1 MVTRE
6 LPPFTNYTGG
16 IGRRYA
22 ALAQEIRRRGHDVH
36 VIVSTAAEP
45 SIRDAE
51 GVIVHLVRLPT
62 RGRAWTVEDLPWAL
76 ASDAAIRGMDRFD
89 VVLAAEWGGNA
100 WSYSRRRRRAPLV
113 TNLATSLEQI
123 LAITPM
129 LAAPARDRL
138 QAAIQMRLERSQ
150 TQRSDTLIACSH
162 AILDW
167 AKQLWDLERVPAEV
181 IPNFIDL
188 ERTRSLAQGDPPSDM
203 PEKGP
208 LVVYSGRLEERK
220 GVRDLVRA
228 MRTVWLQIPE
238 AQLVMIGRNDPF
250 AGGSMG
256 DTLREIAGDHAGSLH
271 LLGHQ
276 PPERL
281 FPALARADLVVM
293 PSMWEAFGIAALEA
307 MALGRACILTSGS
320 GFEEFFRDGVD
331 GELVEPRDSA
341 ALADA
346 IVGLLGDDPRRRAC
360 GAAACERADGY
371 GVAPSAAR
379 YLDVFARA
387 AGG

>member
-1 MVTRE
+1 
-6 LPPFTNYTGG
+6 
-16 IGRRYA
+16 
-22 ALAQEIRRRGHDVH
+22 
-36 VIVSTAAEP
+36 
-45 SIRDAE
+45 
-51 GVIVHLVRLPT
+51 
-62 RGRAWTVEDLPWAL
+62 
-76 ASDAAIRGMDRFD
+76 
-89 VVLAAEWGGNA
+89 
-100 WSYSRRRRRAPLV
+100 
-113 TNLATSLEQI
+113 
-123 LAITPM
+123 
-129 LAAPARDRL
+129 
-138 QAAIQMRLERSQ
+138 
-150 TQRSDTLIACSH
+150 
-162 AILDW
+162 
-167 AKQLWDLERVPAEV
+167 
-181 IPNFIDL
+181 
-188 ERTRSLAQGDPPSDM
+188 
-203 PEKGP
+203 
-208 LVVYSGRLEERK
+208 
-220 GVRDLVRA
+220 
-228 MRTVWLQIPE
+228 
-238 AQLVMIGRNDPF
+238 
-250 AGGSMG
+250 MG

-293 PSMWEAFGIAALEA
+293 PSMWEAFGVAALEA

-341 ALADA
+341 ALGDA